1 MASQK
6 TLTNYER
13 RRLENIKRNQEMMSS
28 FKIQFIANQLH
39 SSTSK
44 RQRTETKTYK
54 TNRGKQPKP
63 EAPIVM
69 RRSLRA
75 RGIPPENKIGL
86 EEEEN
91 VISHTNATESE
102 YPSPKKL
109 GPVPMLDAYNGTGS
123 LDNQMKHQK
132 HLIDTI
138 KSLSETN
145 LMSCSIHDDDTSVVG
160 SSLELESLILK
171 PENVARV
178 LPKNILNLCFFPCKN
193 RSIVVA
199 GNKAG
204 SLAIW
209 DMDADLKD
217 IEEKEEQIGNG
228 DGIYLYDPH
237 TAPISGIVI
246 QPISLSKVYTSSY
259 DGCICLMDV
268 EKEAFD
274 MLYSSDDAIFCLS
287 PHPQEAKSLYFGE
300 AQGMINV
307 WDERAGKSSSSCTLH
322 DQRINTIDFHPENTN
337 CLATSSSD
345 GTACIWDLRNINANR
360 PESLKMVEHK
370 KTVHSAY
377 FSPSGN
383 CLATTSANDKVGL
396 VRGTNFMDIS
406 MVQHNNQVGRWIPS
420 FRAIWGWDDSY
431 LFIGSM
437 KRGVDVI
444 STGYRKMVTLES
456 SYISAIP
463 CRFSAHPY
471 KVGMLAGATA
481 GGQVYTWVSQQH

>member
-6 TLTNYER
+6 TLTDYER

-28 FKIQFIANQLH
+28 FKIQSVANELH

-44 RQRTETKTYK
+44 CQRTETKSYK
-54 TNRGKQPKP
+54 ANRGKQPKS

-91 VISHTNATESE
+91 VISHTNHIESGN
-102 YPSPKKL
+102 PSPKKL
-109 GPVPMLDAYNGTGS
+109 GPVRMQDAFNGTGS
-123 LDNQMKHQK
+123 LDNQRKHQK

-145 LMSCSIHDDDTSVVG
+145 LMSCSSHDDDTS
-160 SSLELESLILK
+160 LLNLESLILK
-171 PENVARV
+171 PENVARI
-178 LPKNILNLCFFPCKN
+178 LPKNIMNLCFFPCKN

-217 IEEKEEQIGNG
+217 REEEQIGNG

-246 QPISLSKVYTSSY
+246 QPFSLSKVYTSSY
-259 DGCICLMDV
+259 DGCIRLMDV

-274 MLYSSDDAIFCLS
+274 MLFSSDDAIFCLS
-287 PHPQEAKSLYFGE
+287 PHPHEAKSLYFGE
-300 AQGMINV
+300 AQGMIKV

-337 CLATSSSD
+337 CMATSSSD

-360 PESLKMVEHK
+360 PASLKMVDHK
-370 KTVHSAY
+370 KAVHSAY

-383 CLATTSANDKVGL
+383 SLATTSANDKVGL
-396 VRGTNFMDIS
+396 IRGMDFMDIS

-431 LFIGSM
+431 LFIGNM
-437 KRGVDVI
+437 NRGVDVI

-456 SYISAIP
+456 SYMSAIP

-481 GGQVYTWVSQQH
+481 GGQVYTWVSQQQ